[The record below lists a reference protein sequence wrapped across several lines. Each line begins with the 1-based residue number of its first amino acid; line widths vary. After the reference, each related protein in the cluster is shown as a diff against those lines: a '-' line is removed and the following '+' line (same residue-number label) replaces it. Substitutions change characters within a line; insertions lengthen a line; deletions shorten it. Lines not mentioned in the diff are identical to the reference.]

1 MARQHFD
8 PMGTTAV
15 ITGASSGLGVEFA
28 HEFARRGADLVLVA
42 RRQERLEALA
52 VDLAERYGTE
62 STVIP
67 LDLTAPGAVDE
78 LVRDIESRGI
88 RVGSL
93 VNNAGFASYGRFG
106 DIDRK
111 RLDEEVQLNVSALT
125 QLSRAFWGPL
135 TAHSRTSPGNGALVN
150 IASVVAFQP
159 VPFMGVYAAS
169 KAYVLS
175 LTEALWYEAK
185 GTGLKVTA
193 LCPGP
198 TATEFTEVAGNG
210 DLFFR
215 NPQTAEQVIQT
226 AFKALDA
233 RSTPPSIVSGVSN
246 AAGASLVGL
255 VPKRSLLTALGR
267 ATTPKQRP

>member
-8 PMGTTAV
+8 PMGSTAV
-15 ITGASSGLGVEFA
+15 ITGASSGLGVAFA

-52 VDLAERYGTE
+52 VDLAERYGAE

-67 LDLTAPGAVDE
+67 MDLTRQGAVDE
-78 LVRDIESRGI
+78 LVGDIERRGI

-106 DIDRK
+106 EIDGDRMHQ
-111 RLDEEVQLNVSALT
+111 EVELNVAALT
-125 QLSRAFWGPL
+125 MLSRGLWGAL
-135 TAHSRTSPGNGALVN
+135 TAHCRTSPGNGALVN
-150 IASVVAFQP
+150 VASTVAFQP

-210 DLFFR
+210 ELFFK
-215 NPQTAEQVIQT
+215 NPQTAEQVIDT
-226 AFKALDA
+226 AFRALDA
-233 RSTPPSIVSGVSN
+233 RSTPPSIVSGAGN

-267 ATTPKQRP
+267 ATTPGRRR